1 MVRGF
6 VGGVSQYLIEVVWV
20 ACVHIVL
27 RWVKNNGRGSNF
39 GTLLK
44 IMPNHLHQAG
54 VTRILKYSPA
64 CESSYLFTCISTLPN
79 ILISNEW

>member
-20 ACVHIVL
+20 ACVLIVL

-39 GTLLK
+39 GTLFK
-44 IMPNHLHQAG
+44 IMPNHLHQSKQLNFNPHFCL
-54 VTRILKYSPA
+54 TKHI
-64 CESSYLFTCISTLPN
+64 N
-79 ILISNEW
+79 Q